1 MVMSVMSVIKKGN
14 EMQRKE
20 YQKEMMKALRRKRKD
35 QGLHKIELWLSSDQI
50 EAVRQFVKDLT
61 NDNDSPKH

>member
-1 MVMSVMSVIKKGN
+1 M
-14 EMQRKE
+14 ERKE
-20 YQKEMMKALRRKRKD
+20 YQKEMMKSLRRKRKD

-61 NDNDSPKH
+61 NDNDGTKH